1 MSRNLEMAV
10 GREVDR
16 KNLTI
21 DFRKAHKMNPRKAH
35 FLLHT
40 LLTTSGLL
48 FLFLTKNMA

>member
-1 MSRNLEMAV
+1 MAV

-16 KNLTI
+16 KHLTI
-21 DFRKAHKMNPRKAH
+21 DFRKAHKMNPRKGH